1 MVADFFFWGGN
12 LPTAYFPENLPIVV
26 GVEKI
31 QADIFEIR
39 GEKKPTKKGSLNPF
53 GTSHFDLTKIGCL
66 GLVIWFVLSE
76 APQPPVTR
84 MAVGVVIW
92 PSFFLVSSLWK
103 LYRNK
108 DPLNIFPRFGR
119 GVGFSLWIGDAF
131 LVKKEGRGKFW
142 AENFEL
148 PFGWELDIFQHWVP
162 AWWFSSINPFVL
174 RTFSAKKPLEG
185 FFKVGKSGSWGKMNF
200 RLTLGGSR
208 RDFKTK
214 IAPRCNEK
222 KCFGIGMKL
231 ENYCPFWEG
240 SF

>member
-1 MVADFFFWGGN
+1 MVAEGVFFWN
-12 LPTAYFPENLPIVV
+12 LPTAYFPENLSIVV

-39 GEKKPTKKGSLNPF
+39 GEKKTTKKGSLNPF

-92 PSFFLVSSLWK
+92 PIFFLVSSLRK

-119 GVGFSLWIGDAF
+119 GVLFRCGLIGDVF
-131 LVKKEGRGKFW
+131 LAKKEGQWKFW

-148 PFGWELDIFQHWVP
+148 PFGWELDIFP
-162 AWWFSSINPFVL
+162 ASTLGPSMMVFFHQSFRFKDV
-174 RTFSAKKPLEG
+174 FGKKKPLEG
-185 FFKVGKSGSWGKMNF
+185 F
-200 RLTLGGSR
+200 LGEQIR
-208 RDFKTK
+208 
-214 IAPRCNEK
+214 
-222 KCFGIGMKL
+222 KL
-231 ENYCPFWEG
+231 REQWIFVSPLVA
-240 SF
+240 